1 MTADDDLFEAE
12 RPRLRSIAY
21 RMLGSM
27 SDAEDA
33 VQDSWLRWHRLGVDG
48 RRQVANPPAWLTT
61 TVTRL
66 SLDRL
71 KSAQRQREEYVGP
84 WLPEPVITDDDPA
97 VSVELAESLT
107 LGFLAVL
114 ERLDPVDRAVFL
126 LAEVFDEPYATISTV
141 VGRSEDA
148 CRQIASRAR
157 RRVRDERRAER
168 RAEHRPGGRDE
179 LVHAFVTACTLGDV
193 DEFRRVLAD
202 DVVLV
207 SDGGSKVHA
216 ARRPVRGVERVAR
229 LMTNLTRRLPSDG
242 ITVEVHWVN
251 REPGLLVRR
260 SGRPWYVLAMEE
272 HDGLI
277 THLRLVIN
285 PDKLLHLSEPPVV

>member
-1 MTADDDLFEAE
+1 MMADDELFERQ

-27 SDAEDA
+27 SDADDA
-33 VQDSWLRWHRLGVDG
+33 VQDAWLRWHRLGGEG
-48 RRQVANPPAWLTT
+48 RRAVDNPAAWLTT
-61 TVTRL
+61 AVTRIA
-66 SLDRL
+66 LDRL
-71 KSAQRQREEYVGP
+71 KSAQRQREQYVGP
-84 WLPEPVITDDDPA
+84 WLPEPVLTDDDPA

-126 LAEVFDEPYATISTV
+126 LADVFDEPYAAIAPI
-141 VGRSEDA
+141 VGRSEET

-157 RRVRDERRAER
+157 RRVRDERRGGR
-168 RAEHRPGGRDE
+168 RAAHRDE
-179 LVHAFVTACTLGDV
+179 LVQAFVAACTVGGLD
-193 DEFRRVLAD
+193 DFRRVLAD

-229 LMTNLTRRLPSDG
+229 FMSNLARRLPED
-242 ITVEVHWVN
+242 IAVEVHWVN

-260 SGRPWYVLAMEE
+260 AGVPWYVIAMEE

-277 THLRLVIN
+277 THLHLVIN
-285 PDKLLHLSEPPVV
+285 PEKLTHLDDLPVL